1 MNVKDDSSPEK
12 THKQN
17 NVTIEEKVV
26 DEKVKIDKED
36 TPTGTKINS
45 LSKTKILR
53 TQIR

>member
-1 MNVKDDSSPEK
+1 MLRMIHLPK

-36 TPTGTKINS
+36 TPLVPKSTVYRKQKS
-45 LSKTKILR
+45 
-53 TQIR
+53 

>member
-1 MNVKDDSSPEK
+1 MLRMIHLPK